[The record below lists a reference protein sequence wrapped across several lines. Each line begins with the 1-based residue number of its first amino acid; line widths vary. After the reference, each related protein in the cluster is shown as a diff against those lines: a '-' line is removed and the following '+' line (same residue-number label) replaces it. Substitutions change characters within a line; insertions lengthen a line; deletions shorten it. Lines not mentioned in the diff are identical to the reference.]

1 MHEILD
7 TVAALTTQGEPFA
20 LATVVE
26 TDGSVSAKS
35 GSKAVIE
42 TSGNI
47 AVGWIGGGC
56 AESAV
61 RHAALESLQDGQTRM
76 IDIDLDD
83 EVLGVG
89 MPCGGSMRVY
99 VEPVLPQ
106 PALWILGHGRIAEAL
121 CRFGG
126 LLGFRVVVIDEA
138 AEAESY
144 PDASQRI
151 TDDLDYSALTPRADD
166 YVVVATQHKG
176 DHQSMKRLMEY
187 DVRYI
192 ALIASRKRTGLIM
205 DFLREQGFDET
216 RLAQIFAPAGLDLEC
231 RTPEEV
237 ALSVL
242 AEIVMVRRGGSGRPM
257 RQRVTDSDNGPAAS
271 RHAG

>member
-1 MHEILD
+1 MREILE
-7 TVAALTTQGEPFA
+7 TVAELTTQGEPFA

-26 TDGSVSAKS
+26 TDGSVSAQT
-35 GSKAVIE
+35 GSKAVIGV
-42 TSGNI
+42 SGGI

-56 AESAV
+56 AESSV
-61 RHAALESLQDGQTRM
+61 RQAALESLRDGQTRM

-89 MPCGGSMRVY
+89 MPCGGTMRVY
-99 VEPVLPQ
+99 VEPVLPS
-106 PALWILGHGRIAEAL
+106 PSLWILGHGRIAEAL
-121 CRFGG
+121 CRLGAMVG
-126 LLGFRVVVIDEA
+126 LRVLVIDEA
-138 AEAESY
+138 AEAERY
-144 PDASQRI
+144 PDAAELI

-176 DHQSMKRLMEY
+176 DHQSMKRLLER

-192 ALIASRKRTGLIM
+192 AMIASRKRTGLIM

-216 RLAQIFAPAGLDLEC
+216 RLAQVHAPSGLDLGC

-242 AEIVMVRRGGSGRPM
+242 AEIVMVRRGGSGRPK
-257 RQRVTDSDNGPAAS
+257 RLV
-271 RHAG
+271 AG